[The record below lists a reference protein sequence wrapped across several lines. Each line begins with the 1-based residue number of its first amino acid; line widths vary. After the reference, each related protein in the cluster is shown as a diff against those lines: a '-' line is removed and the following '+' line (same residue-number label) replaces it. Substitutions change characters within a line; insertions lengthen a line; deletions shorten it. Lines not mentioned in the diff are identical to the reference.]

1 MSAAITPE
9 NLAPSIAAKLAD
21 AVAII
26 TERRT
31 ALALQGYENAGRFTA
46 LTHNG
51 EMLAL
56 AGVFIAPGWKV
67 LARVS
72 ADGDRLETAPG
83 YRVKTSSLGLS
94 VTAKPTKTRPKVLA
108 ENLRDMTAAELA
120 DAIEAL
126 APRPFKIMDV
136 RAMPADAGAMP

>member
-1 MSAAITPE
+1 MAARTPQ
-9 NLAPSIAAKLAD
+9 NLTPSIAAKLAA
-21 AVAII
+21 AVAIV

-31 ALALQGYENAGRFTA
+31 ALALQGYECAGRFTTH
-46 LTHNG
+46 THNG
-51 EMLAL
+51 EALAL
-56 AGVFIAPGWKV
+56 AGAFIAPGWKV

-72 ADGDRLETAPG
+72 LDGDRLESAPG
-83 YRVKTSSLGLS
+83 YRVKTGTLGLS

-120 DAIEAL
+120 DALEAL

-136 RAMPADAGAMP
+136 RAFPADAGAMP

>member
-1 MSAAITPE
+1 MAALTPE
-9 NLAPSIAAKLAD
+9 NLTPPIAAKLAD

-31 ALALQGYENAGRFTA
+31 ALALQGYEATGRFAA
-46 LTHNG
+46 LNHNG

-56 AGVFIAPGWKV
+56 AGAFVAPGWRV

-83 YRVKTSSLGLS
+83 YRVKTASLGLS

-108 ENLRDMTAAELA
+108 ENLRAMTAEELA

-136 RAMPADAGAMP
+136 RAMPAAGAMP